1 MPGRPSSSP
10 QQHLLPSSPP
20 RKPDGEG
27 LSRKTGAEMS
37 RPNAVLVRTRVSEW
51 PASERP
57 CGKLLNAG
65 PSALSDAE
73 VLSVLIGRGTRL
85 GKKVITSV
93 DIGRELLRRF
103 ETSRGISDRPVRE
116 LTEIPGIGP
125 QTAAR
130 LAAAIELGRRIESGR
145 AGARVQVCNPEEAAM
160 QEEIACV
167 EARDEITPALLAI
180 LREHVIGDTR
190 EKHWG
195 PDDPRWYRMVHAG
208 LLLMHFREADALPL
222 FVREYRQAT
231 HDSFNEWF
239 GNRLHLYGPA
249 AVDPLIDLLHDEGTS
264 APMEEAPRAERR
276 RSRLVRLARSAH
288 RYAHVGS
295 KRIGG
300 AHGRVERPGG
310 GRRVLSFPP
319 DGRIAGFE
327 TTEQAARRAFQRL
340 GTPQLHGVPQRH
352 GPLWDDSFQ
361 RDRASWYS
369 PAFRR
374 YVGADEAPR
383 PRTDGRLTRR
393 GFRRGTGA
401 SRAARFKRHAVLKAF
416 TPHPA

>member
-10 QQHLLPSSPP
+10 QQHLLPSSSP

-27 LSRKTGAEMS
+27 FSRKTGMETS
-37 RPNAVLVRTRVSEW
+37 RPNAALVRTQVSAW

-57 CGKLLNAG
+57 CEKLPSAG

-85 GKKVITSV
+85 GEEVITSV
-93 DIGRELLRRF
+93 DPGRELLRRF
-103 ETSRGISDRPVRE
+103 ETSHGISDRPVRE

-145 AGARVQVCNPEEAAM
+145 AGARVQVGNPEEAAM

-195 PDDPRWYRMVHAG
+195 TDDPRWYRMVHAG

-222 FVREYRQAT
+222 FVRKYRQAT

-239 GNRLHLYGPA
+239 GKRLRLYEPA
-249 AVDPLIDLLHDEGTS
+249 AVDPLIDLLHDEGAS
-264 APMEEAPRAERR
+264 APMGEAPRAER
-276 RSRLVRLARSAH
+276 
-288 RYAHVGS
+288 
-295 KRIGG
+295 
-300 AHGRVERPGG
+300 
-310 GRRVLSFPP
+310 
-319 DGRIAGFE
+319 
-327 TTEQAARRAFQRL
+327 
-340 GTPQLHGVPQRH
+340 GVPASFVWLA
-352 GPLWDDSFQ
+352 PLTDT
-361 RDRASWYS
+361 
-369 PAFRR
+369 
-374 YVGADEAPR
+374 
-383 PRTDGRLTRR
+383 RT
-393 GFRRGTGA
+393 
-401 SRAARFKRHAVLKAF
+401 
-416 TPHPA
+416 